1 MYQTDVQASQES
13 RVGVATIQMEIFGT
27 TPVPAMVAA
36 SPRSL
41 GAAALRRG
49 QAAPSGGGGSGCGGG
64 GSWGAVRSI
73 LEPSR
78 ATFLEE
84 TG

>member
-13 RVGVATIQMEIFGT
+13 SVGVANIQMEIPDP
-27 TPVPAMVAA
+27 TPVQVLVAD
-36 SPRSL
+36 PVRGP
-41 GAAALRRG
+41 GAAMPRPDLRGAR
-49 QAAPSGGGGSGCGGG
+49 AAASGGGGSGCGGG
-64 GSWGAVRSI
+64 GSWGV
-73 LEPSR
+73 LPSR